1 MYLGSNDI
9 FGSASLDEL
18 KSRANRIN
26 NIIADKLTTQ
36 IYMVTIPPRTVR
48 VDREDVRRE
57 YNKWLK
63 SGDVELSKGVYDFV
77 SPISK
82 DDETIIKEYDSDG
95 THLNSKGYKVQ
106 ARALWGLVEAQYED
120 GKTIYGMSQS
130 KELAERALGELTKR
144 QDGIDQITVEVS
156 SFDPLYGLGQWYVGD
171 TARVKVQ
178 GWLSV
183 PDGVHNT
190 RIIHASGDFKD
201 TVKIDF
207 QEGVLL

>member
-1 MYLGSNDI
+1 MKIETWHAD
-9 FGSASLDEL
+9 SLAGPMGEM
-18 KSRANRIN
+18 KKAFEAKNTGFTVN
-26 NIIADKLTTQ
+26 LT
-36 IYMVTIPPRTVR
+36 
-48 VDREDVRRE
+48 
-57 YNKWLK
+57 
-63 SGDVELSKGVYDFV
+63 SG
-77 SPISK
+77 
-82 DDETIIKEYDSDG
+82 
-95 THLNSKGYKVQ
+95 
-106 ARALWGLVEAQYED
+106 R
-120 GKTIYGMSQS
+120 S